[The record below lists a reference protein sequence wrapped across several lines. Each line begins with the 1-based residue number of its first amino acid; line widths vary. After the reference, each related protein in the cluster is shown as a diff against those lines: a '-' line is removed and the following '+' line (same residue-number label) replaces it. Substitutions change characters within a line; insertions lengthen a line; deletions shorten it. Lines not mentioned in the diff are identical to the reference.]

1 MSDFVNM
8 SCPACGGQLQVQK
21 DMQKYFCIHCG
32 TELLLKQ
39 DDAGVFSTIQA
50 RNLQASAKLKEMQ
63 FSIAAMDLLK
73 SQIAE
78 LEGQFT
84 IIRNNFLTNIVSI
97 RGERCF
103 KDYEKEYH
111 ISPGISQFCT
121 LNWDNWFNPDWNIMG
136 YTSIDDFLVLAR
148 FLQRPAYQKKK
159 YLVPI
164 LSSFEP
170 LLAIA
175 EELKAKKAQLKQMSD
190 QTINNQ

>member
-1 MSDFVNM
+1 M

-21 DMQKYFCIHCG
+21 EMQKYFCIHCG

-39 DDAGVFSTIQA
+39 DDAGVFSAIQV
-50 RNLQASAKLKEMQ
+50 RNLQMQ
-63 FSIAAMDLLK
+63 FSIAAINLLK

-103 KDYEKEYH
+103 KEYEKEYH
-111 ISPGISQFCT
+111 ISPGLSRFCT

-136 YTSIDDFLVLAR
+136 YTSIDDFLALAR

-175 EELKAKKAQLKQMSD
+175 EDLKAKKAQLKQILD
-190 QTINNQ
+190 QTINN